1 MMTRWTRQATVIII
15 PSSRHISVFA
25 FTSPMFGLCGRAIVG
40 DRPSFD
46 SLLETWP
53 NIASCSVF
61 TKAAI
66 FHSRSEKEK
75 GPLSTSVKAIKGVS
89 LFLATGDYLA
99 YRRVSCSGSPPSSFS
114 FSSSPTTA
122 AASGGE
128 QLLSLCLFCPRSETR
143 HQKTRNWLNA
153 RATDVR

>member
-1 MMTRWTRQATVIII
+1 MIII

-46 SLLETWP
+46 SLLGTWP

-61 TKAAI
+61 TQAPI
-66 FHSRSEKEK
+66 FHSRRERKRR

-99 YRRVSCSGSPPSSFS
+99 YRRVSCSGSPPSPLIPPLSHFL
-114 FSSSPTTA
+114 PVRPRQRPA
-122 AASGGE
+122 AANNFS
-128 QLLSLCLFCPRSETR
+128 LSVLSA
-143 HQKTRNWLNA
+143 KRNPTPKDTKLA
-153 RATDVR
+153 